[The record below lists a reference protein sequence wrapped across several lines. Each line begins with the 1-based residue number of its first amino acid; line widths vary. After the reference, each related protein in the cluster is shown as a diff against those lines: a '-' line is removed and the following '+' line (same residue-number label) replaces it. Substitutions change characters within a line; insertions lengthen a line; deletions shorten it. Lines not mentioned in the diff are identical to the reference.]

1 MRAYQTMVA
10 SDGYEVM
17 LFPLEY
23 MYISQDEGGSYSH
36 QGTLSMDFLGWDANG
51 RVYLCPYYAP
61 CTCKLVYKSTSG
73 AYNIFDSVNL
83 VHTPSGLQNVCFMVA
98 HDNTLP
104 FNIGDIVQQ
113 GDLLGHTG
121 TAGNVTGDHVHL
133 NIASGHY
140 QGQEQ
145 VPPDNNWQLIN
156 SIHVYNGLYVNDT
169 VIVNGM
175 GHNWLEYSGGIKPLH
190 KNLKFKWVLYAN
202 KIRSKAQNN

>member
-1 MRAYQTMVA
+1 MRPYQRMVA

-23 MYISQDEGGSYSH
+23 MNISQDEGGSYSH

-51 RVYLCPYYAP
+51 RVLLCPYYAP
-61 CTCKLVYKSTSG
+61 CTCQLVYKSTSG
-73 AYNIFDSVNL
+73 AYNIFNSLNK
-83 VHTPSGLQNVCFMVA
+83 VHTPTGLQYVCFMVA

-104 FNIGDIVQQ
+104 FNINDIVQQ

-121 TAGNVTGDHVHL
+121 TAGNVTGDHVHF
-133 NIASGHY
+133 NMASGTY

-145 VPPDNNWQLIN
+145 VPPNNQWQLIN

-169 VIVNGM
+169 TIVNGM
-175 GHNWLEYSGGIKPLH
+175 NHTWVNYNGGITPYYK
-190 KNLKFKWVLYAN
+190 KSKFKWVLYAN
-202 KIRSKAQNN
+202 KIRKKAQN